1 MAGIFFWFF
10 GLSSLLF
17 LSSLFLTLT
26 LSSRYMDTALLM
38 VYLSQQL
45 RVHCLTWA
53 KLHYQVHLQLKQN
66 ESSCDDVFDFSN
78 SNVVKLYA

>member
-1 MAGIFFWFF
+1 
-10 GLSSLLF
+10 
-17 LSSLFLTLT
+17 
-26 LSSRYMDTALLM
+26 MDTALLM

-53 KLHYQVHLQLKQN
+53 KLHYQVHMQLKQN

-78 SNVVKLYA
+78 SNVVKLDA